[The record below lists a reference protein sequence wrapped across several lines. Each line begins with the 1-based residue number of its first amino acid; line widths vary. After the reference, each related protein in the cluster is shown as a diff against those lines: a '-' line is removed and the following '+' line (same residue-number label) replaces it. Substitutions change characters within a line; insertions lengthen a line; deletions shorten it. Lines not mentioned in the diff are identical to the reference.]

1 VNLFMWTHRRLDSI
15 DLVPW
20 KNGGGTTRQLLR
32 IPDGSTLD
40 DFAIRISVANVNSS
54 GPFSSFANVTRALV
68 ILDGRMDL
76 RVDGE
81 PETVTLEAL
90 DRVFEFDGATAI
102 DAAVEDDVVRDF
114 NVMVRQPRKADVT
127 VLRQSVCVETSADCE
142 LLLVL
147 CARGEWD
154 VDGLAEP
161 LLGDE
166 FAFATVCAA
175 QRVELKAR
183 NEHSVAILVQIL

>member
-1 VNLFMWTHRRLDSI
+1 
-15 DLVPW
+15 
-20 KNGGGTTRQLLR
+20 
-32 IPDGSTLD
+32 
-40 DFAIRISVANVNSS
+40 
-54 GPFSSFANVTRALV
+54 LV

-90 DRVFEFDGATAI
+90 GRVFEFDGATAI

-127 VLRQSVCVETSADCE
+127 VLRQSVCVETGADCE

-183 NEHSVAILVQIL
+183 NEHSVAILVQIS